1 MPGPASL
8 RQKITVAGVP
18 PFVEALDRAA
28 LAGRERQRRV
38 ARLEHHAGWDVDL
51 GAGLDVGRRQLV
63 EADGVEGDAV
73 DLHPTLVALGEVD
86 DHLGLGEHLHRV
98 RHRRD
103 VLDRARV
110 VLLGRSGLGPGQ
122 GEHDEHDADGD
133 GQARQQQVA
142 IDPAAASVHPII
154 MPGGSD
160 GAAGATGLQPSRGSA
175 GDSVL
180 RRGGRPDRRPRPHH
194 ARPPMSDDRSDRTR
208 PGAASWAACS
218 ADGTGSRAWSRP
230 GRRP

>member
-8 RQKITVAGVP
+8 RQKITVAVCRPSSKRSIGLPSPGVN
-18 PFVEALDRAA
+18 VSVA
-28 LAGRERQRRV
+28 V

-73 DLHPTLVALGEVD
+73 DLHPPLVALGEVD
-86 DHLGLGEHLHRV
+86 DHLGLAEHLHRV

-133 GQARQQQVA
+133 GQAGQQQVA

-154 MPGGSD
+154 MPGGPD
-160 GAAGATGLQPSRGSA
+160 GAAGATGLQPSRGSPA
-175 GDSVL
+175 IACFGAVDAPN
-180 RRGGRPDRRPRPHH
+180 GGRDPTTPTTDERRPI
-194 ARPPMSDDRSDRTR
+194 
-208 PGAASWAACS
+208 
-218 ADGTGSRAWSRP
+218 
-230 GRRP
+230 